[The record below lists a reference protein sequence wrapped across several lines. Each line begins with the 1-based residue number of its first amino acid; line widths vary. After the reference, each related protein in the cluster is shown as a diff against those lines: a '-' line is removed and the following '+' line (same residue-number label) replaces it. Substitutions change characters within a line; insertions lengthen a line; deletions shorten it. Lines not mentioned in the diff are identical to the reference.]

1 MKTLKV
7 LLKQHTPLIH
17 FQHDQE
23 GATLRA
29 SEVKPKLD
37 RFIIEKLGNGKA
49 EVGKGIAKNKK
60 WLIGSGE
67 HAALDYKLRITAK
80 SLEFFLIEGYFGCNA
95 KGKPYPAPMFF
106 GNMESDAKKKG
117 ARKKKKFSIN
127 KGDLELVLFSR
138 KDDLAIFILT
148 HLYQFFMQ
156 TNFGTRQSKGYG
168 SFSLNDE
175 SWKKN
180 MELVMGQKNIS
191 IPELKSPYF
200 ISDKSDKSYKLF
212 QDMELFSKAI
222 RSGINDCFGEKFYM
236 KSLMFAYAKS
246 KKEQWEK
253 KTIKSIFYDLL
264 SDDYGSDDINEQ
276 EKKRHYG
283 DVDILTYTSKN
294 EGAYLFKDCLGLST
308 VEKWK
313 CPRINDDGKL
323 SYEDYFTLT
332 KSFRKTE
339 IQPNTVQRMKS
350 PILLK
355 PVQQS
360 DGKYKVYIMYND
372 IPLDFLKTA
381 FNLKVDLLENEGSLP
396 LKVYSDFSLKD
407 YFDFMFKKSSGST
420 SYSINIYDM
429 ISKKGRETDKGK
441 RIIKIFDEIRKTYN
455 NPY

>member
-106 GNMESDAKKKG
+106 GNMESDAKKNG
-117 ARKKKKFSIN
+117 ASKKKKFSIN
-127 KGDLELVLFSR
+127 KEDLELVLFSR

-175 SWKKN
+175 SWKEN
-180 MELVMGQKNIS
+180 MELVMGPKNIS

-200 ISDKSDKSYKLF
+200 MSDKSYKLF

-253 KTIKSIFYDLL
+253 KTIKSRFYKYFT
-264 SDDYGSDDINEQ
+264 DDGSDDISKQ
-276 EKKRHYG
+276 EMQRHSRNI
-283 DVDILTYTSKN
+283 DILTYTSKN
-294 EGAYLFKDCLGLST
+294 KGAYLFKDCLGLST

-323 SYEDYFTLT
+323 FYDNYFTLT
-332 KSFRKTE
+332 KSFYKTE
-339 IQPNTVQRMKS
+339 EQRNTVERMKS

-360 DGKYKVYIMYND
+360 NGKYKVYIMYND
-372 IPLDFLKTA
+372 IPLDFLKTT
-381 FNLKVDLLENEGSLP
+381 FNLKVDLLENEDSSP
-396 LKVYSDFSLKD
+396 LKVYPDFSLKD
-407 YFDFMFKKSSGST
+407 YFDFMFKKSSGPNL
-420 SYSINIYDM
+420 YSVNICSM
-429 ISKKGRETDKGK
+429 ISGKGTRKGK
-441 RIIKIFDEIRKTYN
+441 RIIEIFDEIRKTYN